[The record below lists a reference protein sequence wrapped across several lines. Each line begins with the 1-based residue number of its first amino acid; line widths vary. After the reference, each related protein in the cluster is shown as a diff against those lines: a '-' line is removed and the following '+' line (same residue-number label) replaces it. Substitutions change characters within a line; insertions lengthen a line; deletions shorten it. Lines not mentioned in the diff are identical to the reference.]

1 MLLLTAIR
9 EDIVRIA
16 ARLRDRVRALWVRWR
31 G

>member
-1 MLLLTAIR
+1 MLLTAIR
-9 EDIVRIA
+9 EEIVRLS